1 MEKCHYCLHRT
12 REGRL
17 PACLEACPT
26 GARVF
31 GDMNAPESDI
41 NWVIKNKRVFVLK
54 EELGTQPSFFYF
66 SINGMSSTTHEEI
79 MSADAAHPVRSYPK
93 FICWGLGEST
103 NGGVLFYLWMFVLTA
118 VSLVGA
124 NAWAVQVSDGMIV
137 TNMTDHVSW
146 GLHIV
151 NFTFMVGVAAG
162 GVMMVIPAYL
172 YHDKKMHDVVIV
184 GEIIANAAIVMCL
197 LFVVVDLGRPERFWH
212 LIPGIGRFN
221 WPMSM
226 LTWDVIVLNGYLL
239 LNLHICGY
247 LLYMRFLGR
256 EPNKTW
262 YIPFVM
268 LSIFWAISIHTVTAF
283 LYCGLGGRPFWNT
296 ALLAPRFLASAFIAG
311 PSFILIILVILKR
324 VVGQK
329 IDDAPSRLL
338 INIIRVTALVNL
350 LMVAS
355 EVFTEF
361 YTGGSHAAP
370 ARYLFLGLHGHY
382 ALVPWI
388 WTAIVFNI
396 VAAGLFLSPL
406 VFRSTRVLVIA
417 CVLAFV
423 GAWIEK
429 GMGLIVPGFIPST
442 LHEIVEYTPS
452 LTEWKVSAGIWAFG
466 LMVLTILLKT
476 AIAVFNRSP
485 VRTPA

>member
-1 MEKCHYCLHRT
+1 
-12 REGRL
+12 
-17 PACLEACPT
+17 
-26 GARVF
+26 
-31 GDMNAPESDI
+31 
-41 NWVIKNKRVFVLK
+41 
-54 EELGTQPSFFYF
+54 
-66 SINGMSSTTHEEI
+66 MSSTTEQPLLNN
-79 MSADAAHPVRSYPK
+79 DAANPIRSYPK
-93 FICWGLGEST
+93 FIWWGLGEST
-103 NGGVLFYLWMFVLTA
+103 NGSLLFYLWMFVLTA
-118 VSLVGA
+118 VALVGA
-124 NAWAVQVSDGMIV
+124 NAWAVQVADGMIV

-146 GLHIV
+146 GLYIA

-172 YHDKKMHDVVIV
+172 YRDRKMHDVVIV
-184 GEIIANAAIVMCL
+184 GEILAISAIVMCL

-256 EPNKTW
+256 EPNKAW
-262 YIPFVM
+262 YVPFVM
-268 LSIFWAISIHTVTAF
+268 ISIFWAISIHTVTAF

-296 ALLAPRFLASAFIAG
+296 ALLAPRFLASAFVAG
-311 PSFILIILVILKR
+311 PSFILIILVVLKKL
-324 VVGQK
+324 VGRN
-329 IDDAPSRLL
+329 IDEGPSRLL
-338 INIIRVTALVNL
+338 VNIIRVTILINLV
-350 LMVAS
+350 MVVS

-361 YTGGSHAAP
+361 YTGGSHTAS
-370 ARYLFLGLHGHY
+370 ARYLFLGLHGHDQ
-382 ALVPWI
+382 LVPWI
-388 WTAIVFNI
+388 WTAIAFNL
-396 VAAGLFLSPL
+396 VAIALFLSPWVL
-406 VFRSTRVLVIA
+406 KRTPVLVLA
-417 CVLAFV
+417 CLLAFV

-466 LMVLTILLKT
+466 LMVLTVGLKL
-476 AIAVFNRSP
+476 AIAVFSRAK
-485 VRTPA
+485 PA